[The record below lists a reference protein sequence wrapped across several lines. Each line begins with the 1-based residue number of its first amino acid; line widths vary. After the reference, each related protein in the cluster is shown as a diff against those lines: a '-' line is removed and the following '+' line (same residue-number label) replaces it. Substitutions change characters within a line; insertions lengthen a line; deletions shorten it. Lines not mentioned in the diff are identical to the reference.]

1 MKHVLFTLA
10 TLLTISLL
18 TFGRGADKPTLA
30 GKWHI
35 VLNTQGGDR
44 ENDSLFEVADDKI
57 TGKWDLSNPQPPA
70 IKGTITDGHF
80 SIEVALESTEIGPGT
95 MKLTGQLADDGTLMG
110 DWAFSDYNGSFK
122 GTRVK

>member
-1 MKHVLFTLA
+1 MKHVIFAVA

-35 VLNTQGGDR
+35 VMNTQGGDR
-44 ENDSLFEVADDKI
+44 ENDSLFEVADGKI
-57 TGKWDLSNPQPPA
+57 GGKWDLSNPQSPA
-70 IKGTITDGHF
+70 IKGTLTDGHF
-80 SIEVALESTEIGPGT
+80 AIEVALESTEIGPGT
-95 MKLTGQLADDGTLMG
+95 MKLTGQLADDGTLSG

-122 GTRVK
+122 GTRIK